1 MRRNRLI
8 EKWLLGF
15 WGALFMMACG
25 DDLPG
30 DEQQRMEIQ
39 VRLGSPG
46 ATTRSIG
53 DPGTDHGE
61 WTAEVDSIALF
72 LVYEDKSV
80 IIKKFLASNLT
91 ETDGV
96 YKIPLYVKSGRV
108 NAYAV
113 AYRSPQG
120 FDETHFNNEKNIQN
134 MKSLDLDDDAELF
147 GKELTDG
154 SGKKTATA
162 QEYMRNLF
170 SGSKQNIPL
179 SESVT
184 IQLDRQIA
192 KVDVQWDVQDAYDAS
207 SGAYTEVGMSDITFY
222 GMTYCY
228 LFPDKKNNDENKKNN
243 DETPAPSLVTTGA
256 YTCSSAISQR
266 NGRAY
271 FYTFPESEA
280 ETVNFVFTLTYKTG
294 ESTSQKNVYTAK
306 FNNKTMLEADVWY
319 KVNINVK
326 GMETAGTGLI
336 IGSN

>member
-1 MRRNRLI
+1 MMDCRSI
-8 EKWLLGF
+8 GKWLFCF

-39 VRLGSPG
+39 VRLGSSG

-80 IIKKFLASNLT
+80 VIKKFLASSLT

-96 YKIPLYVKSGRV
+96 YTIPLYVKSGTV
-108 NAYAV
+108 DAYAV
-113 AYRSPQG
+113 AYRLPQG
-120 FDETHFNNEKNIQN
+120 FDETHFNNATNILN
-134 MKSLDLDDDAELF
+134 MKSLDLEEDAGLF
-147 GKELTDG
+147 GQELTDG

-170 SGSKQNIPL
+170 SGSKQGITIPL

-192 KVDVQWDVQDAYDAS
+192 KVDVQWDVQDAYDAA
-207 SGAYTEVGMSDITFY
+207 SGKYTEVGMSDITFY

-228 LFPDKKNNDENKKNN
+228 LFPDKKTMT
-243 DETPAPSLVTTGA
+243 ETPGLVTTGA

-271 FYTFPESEA
+271 FYTFPESA
-280 ETVNFVFTLTYKTG
+280 AGTVNFVFTLTYKTG
-294 ESTSQKNVYTAK
+294 ESTSQENVYTAK
-306 FNNKTMLEADVWY
+306 FNTMLEADVWY

-326 GMETAGTGLI
+326 GMSTSGTNLI
-336 IGSN
+336 IGNAGTP

>member
-8 EKWLLGF
+8 EKWLLGL

-25 DDLPG
+25 DDLPAG

-39 VRLGSPG
+39 VRLGTAG

-72 LVYEDKSV
+72 LVYEENDV
-80 IIKKFLASNLT
+80 VVKKFLASDLT
-91 ETDGV
+91 KTGGV
-96 YKIPLYVKSGRV
+96 YKIPLFVKSGKV
-108 NAYAV
+108 AAYAV

-120 FDETHFNNEKNIQN
+120 FDEKHFNNKTNILN
-134 MKSLDLDDDAELF
+134 MKSLDLDKDAELF

-154 SGKKTATA
+154 SGGRTATA

-170 SGSKQNIPL
+170 SGSEQNITIPL
-179 SESVT
+179 DKSVE

-192 KVDVQWDVQDAYDAS
+192 KVDVQWDVQDAYDAAS
-207 SGAYTEVGMSDITFY
+207 NEYTEVGMSEMTFY
-222 GMTYCY
+222 GKRSTY
-228 LFPDKKNNDENKKNN
+228 LFKTDDTGDGIVENGK
-243 DETPAPSLVTTGA
+243 
-256 YTCSSAISQR
+256 YTCNSAISQR

-271 FYTFPESEA
+271 FYTFPESTA
-280 ETVNFVFTLTYKTG
+280 GTVKFEFTLTYTG
-294 ESTSQKNVYTAK
+294 ASDPSKKYTAT
-306 FNNKTMLEADVWY
+306 FSDLLNADVWY

-326 GMETAGTGLI
+326 GMETDGTGLI
-336 IGSN
+336 IVR

>member
-1 MRRNRLI
+1 MMDSRSI
-8 EKWLLGF
+8 GKWLFCF

-30 DEQQRMEIQ
+30 EEQQRMEIQ

-72 LVYEDKSV
+72 LVYGENDV
-80 IIKKFLASNLT
+80 VVKKFLASNLT
-91 ETDGV
+91 ETNGI
-96 YKIPLYVKSGRV
+96 YTIPLMVKSGTV
-108 NAYAV
+108 DAYAV

-120 FDETHFNNEKNIQN
+120 FDETHFNNEKNILY
-134 MKSLDLDDDAELF
+134 MKSLDLVKDAGLF

-170 SGSKQNIPL
+170 SGSRQDITLKEP
-179 SESVT
+179 VT

-228 LFPDKKNNDENKKNN
+228 LFPDKKNN

-294 ESTSQKNVYTAK
+294 ESTSQVNVYTAK

-326 GMETAGTGLI
+326 GMSTRTNNEITL
-336 IGSN
+336 SNP

>member
-8 EKWLLGF
+8 EKWLLGL

-25 DDLPG
+25 DDLPAG

-39 VRLGSPG
+39 VRLGTAG

-72 LVYEDKSV
+72 LVYEENDV
-80 IIKKFLASNLT
+80 VVEKFLASKLT

-96 YKIPLYVKSGRV
+96 YKIPLFVKSGTV
-108 NAYAV
+108 DAYAV

-120 FDETHFNNEKNIQN
+120 FDKDHFNNKTNILN
-134 MKSLDLDDDAELF
+134 MKSLDLEKDAGLF

-170 SGSKQNIPL
+170 SGWKANIDIPL
-179 SESVT
+179 SESVE

-192 KVDVQWDVQDAYDAS
+192 KVDVQWDVQDAYDAAS
-207 SGAYTEVGMSDITFY
+207 DAYTEVGMSKMTFY
-222 GMTYCY
+222 GMTFCY
-228 LFPDKKNNDENKKNN
+228 LFPDEKTMTDRPE
-243 DETPAPSLVTTGA
+243 LVTTGF
-256 YTCSSAISQR
+256 YTCNSAISQR

-271 FYTFPESEA
+271 FYTFPESANSDKVKFE
-280 ETVNFVFTLTYKTG
+280 FTLTYTG
-294 ESTSQKNVYTAK
+294 ESTSQKNTYTAT
-306 FNNKTMLEADVWY
+306 FNQRLEADVWY

-326 GMETAGTGLI
+326 GMEKGGTGLI
-336 IGSN
+336 IGGN

>member
-1 MRRNRLI
+1 MMDSRSI
-8 EKWLLGF
+8 GKWLFCF

-72 LVYEDKSV
+72 LVYGENDV
-80 IIKKFLASNLT
+80 VVKKFLASNLT

-96 YKIPLYVKSGRV
+96 YKIPLYVKSGTV
-108 NAYAV
+108 DAYAV

-120 FDETHFNNEKNIQN
+120 FDETHFNNETNILN
-134 MKSLDLDDDAELF
+134 MKSLDLDEDAGLF

-154 SGKKTATA
+154 SEKKTATA

-170 SGSKQNIPL
+170 SGSKQKITIPL

-192 KVDVQWDVQDAYDAS
+192 KVDVQWDVQDAYDAA

-222 GMTYCY
+222 GMTFCY
-228 LFPDKKNNDENKKNN
+228 LFPDKKTMT
-243 DETPAPSLVTTGA
+243 ETPSLVTTGA

-271 FYTFPESEA
+271 FYTFPEGA
-280 ETVNFVFTLTYKTG
+280 AGTVNFVFTLTYTG
-294 ESTSQKNVYTAK
+294 ASDPSKKYTATFSDLLK
-306 FNNKTMLEADVWY
+306 ADVWY

-326 GMETAGTGLI
+326 GMSTSTNINNEITL
-336 IGSN
+336 SNP

>member
-1 MRRNRLI
+1 MMDSRSI
-8 EKWLLGF
+8 GKWLFCF

-39 VRLGSPG
+39 VRLGSSG

-72 LVYEDKSV
+72 LVYQDQSV
-80 IIKKFLASNLT
+80 VIKKFLASNLT

-96 YKIPLYVKSGRV
+96 YKIPLYVKSGTV
-108 NAYAV
+108 DAYAV

-120 FDETHFNNEKNIQN
+120 FDETHFKSVENILN
-134 MKSLDLDDDAELF
+134 MKSLDLYEDAGLF

-154 SGKKTATA
+154 SEKKIATA

-170 SGSKQNIPL
+170 SGSQLGITIPL
-179 SESVT
+179 KEPVT

-192 KVDVQWDVQDAYDAS
+192 KVDVQWDVQDAYDAA
-207 SGAYTEVGMSDITFY
+207 SGKYTEVGMSDITFY

-228 LFPDKKNNDENKKNN
+228 LFPDKKDN
-243 DETPAPSLVTTGA
+243 DETPVLVTTTGA

-271 FYTFPESEA
+271 FYTFPESANSKDKVKFE
-280 ETVNFVFTLTYKTG
+280 FTLNYTG
-294 ESTSQKNVYTAK
+294 ESTPQANEYTAT
-306 FNNKTMLEADVWY
+306 FNQRLEADVWY

-326 GMETAGTGLI
+326 GMSTSTNNEITL
-336 IGSN
+336 SNP

>member
-1 MRRNRLI
+1 MMDSRSI
-8 EKWLLGF
+8 GKWLFCF

-108 NAYAV
+108 DAYAV

-120 FDETHFNNEKNIQN
+120 FDETHFNNKTNILD
-134 MKSLDLDDDAELF
+134 MKSLDLEKDAELF
-147 GKELTDG
+147 GKKLTDG
-154 SGKKTATA
+154 SGKTTATA

-170 SGSKQNIPL
+170 SGSKLGITIPL
-179 SESVT
+179 NKSVT

-207 SGAYTEVGMSDITFY
+207 SGAYTEVGMSEITFY
-222 GMTYCY
+222 GKRSTY
-228 LFPDKKNNDENKKNN
+228 LFKAKD
-243 DETPAPSLVTTGA
+243 TGDGIVGNGK
-256 YTCSSAISQR
+256 YVCNSAISQR

-271 FYTFPESEA
+271 FYTFPES
-280 ETVNFVFTLTYKTG
+280 VNTTEKVKFEFTLNYTTG
-294 ESTSQKNVYTAK
+294 ESATQAYTYTAK
-306 FNNKTMLEADVWY
+306 FNQRLEADVWY

-326 GMETAGTGLI
+326 GMSTSTNDKITLSI
-336 IGSN
+336 P

>member
-8 EKWLLGF
+8 GKWLLGL
-15 WGALFMMACG
+15 WSALLLMACG

-30 DEQQRMEIQ
+30 DERQRMEIR
-39 VRLGSPG
+39 VRLGTAD

-72 LVYEDKSV
+72 LVYGENDV
-80 IIKKFLASNLT
+80 VVKKYLAANLT

-96 YKIPLYVKSGRV
+96 YKIPLYVKSGTV
-108 NAYAV
+108 DAYAV

-120 FDETHFNNEKNIQN
+120 FDETHFNNETNIWN
-134 MKSLDLDDDAELF
+134 MKSLNLYEDAGLF

-170 SGSKQNIPL
+170 SGSQLGITLN
-179 SESVT
+179 ESVT

-192 KVDVQWDVQDAYDAS
+192 KVDVQWDVQDAYDAAS
-207 SGAYTEVGMSDITFY
+207 DAYTEVGMSKMTFY
-222 GMTYCY
+222 GMTFCY
-228 LFPDKKNNDENKKNN
+228 LFPVKADET
-243 DETPAPSLVTTGA
+243 ETPALVTTGF
-256 YTCSSAISQR
+256 YTCNSAISQR

-271 FYTFPESEA
+271 FYTFPES
-280 ETVNFVFTLTYKTG
+280 VNTTEKVKFEFTLSYKTG
-294 ESTSQKNVYTAK
+294 ESTSQKNEYTAK
-306 FNNKTMLEADVWY
+306 FNTMLEADVWY

-326 GMETAGTGLI
+326 GMSTDTGGDITEITL
-336 IGSN
+336 GKNE

>member
-1 MRRNRLI
+1 
-8 EKWLLGF
+8 
-15 WGALFMMACG
+15 MMACG

-72 LVYEDKSV
+72 LVYEDQSV
-80 IIKKFLASNLT
+80 VIKKFLASNLT

-96 YKIPLYVKSGRV
+96 YKIPLYVKSGTV
-108 NAYAV
+108 VAYAV

-120 FDETHFNNEKNIQN
+120 FDETHFKSVENILN
-134 MKSLDLDDDAELF
+134 MKSLDLYEDAELF

-154 SGKKTATA
+154 SEKKTATA

-170 SGSKQNIPL
+170 SGWRANIDIPL
-179 SESVT
+179 SKSVE

-192 KVDVQWDVQDAYDAS
+192 KVDVQWDVQDAYDAAS
-207 SGAYTEVGMSDITFY
+207 NEYTEVGMSEMTFY
-222 GMTYCY
+222 GKRSTY
-228 LFPDKKNNDENKKNN
+228 LFKTDDTGDGIVENGK
-243 DETPAPSLVTTGA
+243 
-256 YTCSSAISQR
+256 YTCNSAISQR

-271 FYTFPESEA
+271 FYTFPESTA
-280 ETVNFVFTLTYKTG
+280 GTVKFEFKLNYTTG
-294 ESTSQKNVYTAK
+294 ESTSQENEYTAT
-306 FNNKTMLEADVWY
+306 FNQRLEADVWY

-326 GMETAGTGLI
+326 GMEKGGTGLI
-336 IGSN
+336 IGGN

>member
-1 MRRNRLI
+1 MMDSRSI
-8 EKWLLGF
+8 GKWLFCF

-72 LVYEDKSV
+72 LVYEDQSV
-80 IIKKFLASNLT
+80 VIKKFLASNLT

-96 YKIPLYVKSGRV
+96 YKIPLYVKSGTV
-108 NAYAV
+108 GAYAV

-120 FDETHFNNEKNIQN
+120 FDETHFNNKTNILN
-134 MKSLDLDDDAELF
+134 MKSLDLEKDAGLF

-154 SGKKTATA
+154 SGKTTATA

-170 SGSKQNIPL
+170 SGSKSGITIPL

-192 KVDVQWDVQDAYDAS
+192 KVDVQWDVQDAYDAA

-222 GMTYCY
+222 GMTFCY
-228 LFPDKKNNDENKKNN
+228 LFPDKKDN
-243 DETPAPSLVTTGA
+243 DETPVLVTTTGA

-280 ETVNFVFTLTYKTG
+280 GTVNFVFTLTYKE
-294 ESTSQKNVYTAK
+294 ESTFQEKKYTAK
-306 FNNKTMLEADVWY
+306 FNTMLEADVWY

-326 GMETAGTGLI
+326 GMSTSGTNLV
-336 IGSN
+336 IGNVGAP

>member
-1 MRRNRLI
+1 MMDSRSI
-8 EKWLLGF
+8 GKWLFCF

-96 YKIPLYVKSGRV
+96 YKIPLYVKSGTAA
-108 NAYAV
+108 AYAV

-120 FDETHFNNEKNIQN
+120 FDETHFNNETNIQN
-134 MKSLDLDDDAELF
+134 MKSLYLDKDFDLCGQD
-147 GKELTDG
+147 LTDG
-154 SGKKTATA
+154 SGGRTATA

-170 SGSKQNIPL
+170 SGSRQDISIPL
-179 SESVT
+179 KKPVT

-192 KVDVQWDVQDAYDAS
+192 KVDVQWDVQDAYDAA
-207 SGAYTEVGMSDITFY
+207 SGKYTEVGMSKMTFY
-222 GMTYCY
+222 GMTFCY
-228 LFPDKKNNDENKKNN
+228 LFPDEKTTTT
-243 DETPAPSLVTTGA
+243 ETPGLVTTGA

-271 FYTFPESEA
+271 FYTFPGSG
-280 ETVNFVFTLTYKTG
+280 VNFTFTLTYTG
-294 ESTSQKNVYTAK
+294 ASNPSKKYTATFSDLLK
-306 FNNKTMLEADVWY
+306 ADVWY

-326 GMETAGTGLI
+326 GMSTSTNDKITLSI
-336 IGSN
+336 P

>member
-1 MRRNRLI
+1 MMDSRSI
-8 EKWLLGF
+8 GKWLFCF

-30 DEQQRMEIQ
+30 EEQQRMEIR
-39 VRLGSPG
+39 VRLGTAD

-72 LVYEDKSV
+72 LVYGENDV
-80 IIKKFLASNLT
+80 VVKKFLASNLT

-96 YKIPLYVKSGRV
+96 YKIPLYVKSGTAA
-108 NAYAV
+108 AYAV

-120 FDETHFNNEKNIQN
+120 FDETHFSIEENIQN
-134 MKSLDLDDDAELF
+134 MKSLDLKNDAELF

-154 SGKKTATA
+154 SEKKTATA

-170 SGSKQNIPL
+170 SGSRQDIRIPL
-179 SESVT
+179 KVPVT

-192 KVDVQWDVQDAYDAS
+192 KVDVQWDVQDAYDAAS
-207 SGAYTEVGMSDITFY
+207 DEYTEVGMSEMTFY
-222 GMTYCY
+222 GMTFCY
-228 LFPDKKNNDENKKNN
+228 LFPVKADET
-243 DETPAPSLVTTGA
+243 ETPALVTTGF
-256 YTCSSAISQR
+256 YTCNSAISQR

-271 FYTFPESEA
+271 FYTFPGSANSTNKVKFE
-280 ETVNFVFTLTYKTG
+280 FTLTYKTG
-294 ESTSQKNVYTAK
+294 ESTSQKNEYTAT
-306 FNNKTMLEADVWY
+306 FSDLLEADVWY

-326 GMETAGTGLI
+326 GMNTSTNTNNEITL
-336 IGSN
+336 SNP

>member
-1 MRRNRLI
+1 MMDSRSI
-8 EKWLLGF
+8 GKWLFCF

-39 VRLGSPG
+39 VRLGSSG

-72 LVYEDKSV
+72 LVYEENDV
-80 IIKKFLASNLT
+80 VVKKFLASDLT
-91 ETDGV
+91 KTGGV
-96 YKIPLYVKSGRV
+96 YKIPLFVKSGTV
-108 NAYAV
+108 DAYAV

-120 FDETHFNNEKNIQN
+120 FDKDHFNNKTNILN
-134 MKSLDLDDDAELF
+134 MKSLDLEKDAGLF

-170 SGSKQNIPL
+170 SGWKANIDIPL
-179 SESVT
+179 SESVE

-222 GMTYCY
+222 GKRSTY
-228 LFPDKKNNDENKKNN
+228 LFNAAD
-243 DETPAPSLVTTGA
+243 TGDGIVVNGK
-256 YTCSSAISQR
+256 YDCNSAISQR

-271 FYTFPESEA
+271 FYTFPESA
-280 ETVNFVFTLTYKTG
+280 AGTVKFEFTLTYTG
-294 ESTSQKNVYTAK
+294 ASDPSKKYTAK
-306 FNNKTMLEADVWY
+306 FNTMLEADVWY

-326 GMETAGTGLI
+326 GMSTDTGGDITEITL
-336 IGSN
+336 GKNE

>member
-1 MRRNRLI
+1 MMDSRSI
-8 EKWLLGF
+8 GKWLFCF

-72 LVYEDKSV
+72 LVYGENDV
-80 IIKKFLASNLT
+80 VVKKFLASNLT

-96 YKIPLYVKSGRV
+96 YKIPLYVKSGTAA
-108 NAYAV
+108 AYAV

-120 FDETHFNNEKNIQN
+120 FDETHFNNEKNILN
-134 MKSLDLDDDAELF
+134 MKSLDLEKDAELF
-147 GKELTDG
+147 GKKLTDG
-154 SGKKTATA
+154 SGKTTATA

-170 SGSKQNIPL
+170 SGSRQDISIPL
-179 SESVT
+179 KKPVT

-192 KVDVQWDVQDAYDAS
+192 KVDVQWDVQDAYDAAS
-207 SGAYTEVGMSDITFY
+207 DEYTEVGMSEMTFY
-222 GMTYCY
+222 GMTFCY
-228 LFPDKKNNDENKKNN
+228 LFPDDEKTTTT
-243 DETPAPSLVTTGA
+243 ETPGLFTTGA

-271 FYTFPESEA
+271 FYTFPESA
-280 ETVNFVFTLTYKTG
+280 AGTVKFEFTLTYKTG
-294 ESTSQKNVYTAK
+294 ESTSQENVYTAK
-306 FNNKTMLEADVWY
+306 FKTMLEADVWY

-326 GMETAGTGLI
+326 GMSTRTNNEITL
-336 IGSN
+336 SNP

>member
-1 MRRNRLI
+1 MG
-8 EKWLLGF
+8 KWLFCF

-72 LVYEDKSV
+72 LVYGENDV
-80 IIKKFLASNLT
+80 VVKKFLASNLT

-96 YKIPLYVKSGRV
+96 YKIPLYVKSGTV
-108 NAYAV
+108 DAYAV

-120 FDETHFNNEKNIQN
+120 FDETHFKSVENILN
-134 MKSLDLDDDAELF
+134 MKSLDLDEDAGLF

-154 SGKKTATA
+154 SEKKTATA

-170 SGSKQNIPL
+170 SGSQLGITIPL
-179 SESVT
+179 NESVT

-192 KVDVQWDVQDAYDAS
+192 KVDVQWDVQDAYDAA
-207 SGAYTEVGMSDITFY
+207 SGAYTEVGMSNITFY
-222 GMTYCY
+222 GMTFCY
-228 LFPDKKNNDENKKNN
+228 LFPDEKTTTT
-243 DETPAPSLVTTGA
+243 ETPGLVTTGA

-271 FYTFPESEA
+271 FYTFPEGA
-280 ETVNFVFTLTYKTG
+280 AGTVNFVFTLTYKTG
-294 ESTSQKNVYTAK
+294 ESTSQKNEYTAK
-306 FNNKTMLEADVWY
+306 FNTINTMLEADVWY

-326 GMETAGTGLI
+326 GMSTSTNNEITL
-336 IGSN
+336 SNP

>member
-1 MRRNRLI
+1 MMDSRLI
-8 EKWLLGF
+8 GKWLFCF

-96 YKIPLYVKSGRV
+96 YKIPLYVKSGTV
-108 NAYAV
+108 GAYAV

-120 FDETHFNNEKNIQN
+120 FDETHFNNKTNIQN
-134 MKSLDLDDDAELF
+134 MKSLDLEKDAGLF
-147 GKELTDG
+147 GKKLTDG
-154 SGKKTATA
+154 SGKTTATA

-170 SGSKQNIPL
+170 SGSRQDISIPL
-179 SESVT
+179 KEPVT

-192 KVDVQWDVQDAYDAS
+192 KVDVQWDVQDAYDAA
-207 SGAYTEVGMSDITFY
+207 SGKYTEVGMSNITFY
-222 GMTYCY
+222 GMTFCY
-228 LFPDKKNNDENKKNN
+228 LFPDDEKTTTT
-243 DETPAPSLVTTGA
+243 ETPGLVTTGA

-271 FYTFPESEA
+271 FYTFPESA
-280 ETVNFVFTLTYKTG
+280 AGTVKFEFTLTYTG
-294 ESTSQKNVYTAK
+294 ASDPSKKYTAT
-306 FNNKTMLEADVWY
+306 FSDLLNADVWY

-326 GMETAGTGLI
+326 GMSTGTNKEITL
-336 IGSN
+336 SNP

>member
-1 MRRNRLI
+1 MDSRSI
-8 EKWLLGF
+8 GKWLFCF

-72 LVYEDKSV
+72 LVYEDQSV
-80 IIKKFLASNLT
+80 VIKKFLASNLT

-96 YKIPLYVKSGRV
+96 YKIPLYVKSGTV
-108 NAYAV
+108 GAYAV

-120 FDETHFNNEKNIQN
+120 FDETHFNNKTNILN
-134 MKSLDLDDDAELF
+134 MKSLDLEKDAGLF

-154 SGKKTATA
+154 SGKTTATA

-170 SGSKQNIPL
+170 SGSKSGITIPL

-192 KVDVQWDVQDAYDAS
+192 KVDVQWDVQDAYDAA

-222 GMTYCY
+222 GMTFCY
-228 LFPDKKNNDENKKNN
+228 LFPDKKDN
-243 DETPAPSLVTTGA
+243 DETPVLVTTTGA

-280 ETVNFVFTLTYKTG
+280 GTVNFVFTLTYKE
-294 ESTSQKNVYTAK
+294 ESTFQEKKYTAK
-306 FNNKTMLEADVWY
+306 FNTMLEADVWY

-326 GMETAGTGLI
+326 GMSTSGTNLV
-336 IGSN
+336 IGNVGAP

>member
-1 MRRNRLI
+1 MMDSRSI
-8 EKWLLGF
+8 GKWLFCF

-39 VRLGSPG
+39 VRLGSSG

-72 LVYEDKSV
+72 LVYEDQSV
-80 IIKKFLASNLT
+80 VIKKFLASNLT

-96 YKIPLYVKSGRV
+96 YKIPLYVKSGTV
-108 NAYAV
+108 DAYAV

-120 FDETHFNNEKNIQN
+120 FDETHFNNKTNILY
-134 MKSLDLDDDAELF
+134 MKSLDLDEDAELF

-154 SGKKTATA
+154 SEKKTATA

-170 SGSKQNIPL
+170 SGSKSGITIPL

-192 KVDVQWDVQDAYDAS
+192 KVDVQWDVQDAYDAA
-207 SGAYTEVGMSDITFY
+207 SGTYTEVGMSDITFY
-222 GMTYCY
+222 GMTFCY
-228 LFPDKKNNDENKKNN
+228 LFPDDEKTTTT
-243 DETPAPSLVTTGA
+243 ETPGLVTTGA

-271 FYTFPESEA
+271 FYTFPGSKVYFE
-280 ETVNFVFTLTYKTG
+280 FTLTYKTG
-294 ESTSQKNVYTAK
+294 ESTSQKNEYTAK
-306 FNNKTMLEADVWY
+306 FNTINTMLEADVWY

-326 GMETAGTGLI
+326 GMSTSTNNEITL
-336 IGSN
+336 SNP

>member
-1 MRRNRLI
+1 MMDSRSI
-8 EKWLLGF
+8 GKWLFCF

-30 DEQQRMEIQ
+30 EEQQRMEIQ

-72 LVYEDKSV
+72 LVYEDESV

-96 YKIPLYVKSGRV
+96 YKIPLYVKSGTV
-108 NAYAV
+108 DAYAV

-120 FDETHFNNEKNIQN
+120 FDETHFSEVENILN
-134 MKSLDLDDDAELF
+134 MKSLDLDEDAGLF

-154 SGKKTATA
+154 SGKTTATA

-170 SGSKQNIPL
+170 SGSKSDITIPL
-179 SESVT
+179 SESVE

-192 KVDVQWDVQDAYDAS
+192 KVDVQWDVQDAYDAA
-207 SGAYTEVGMSDITFY
+207 SGAYTEVWMSEMTFY
-222 GMTYCY
+222 GMTFCY
-228 LFPDKKNNDENKKNN
+228 LFPDKKTMTDRPE
-243 DETPAPSLVTTGA
+243 LVTTGF
-256 YTCSSAISQR
+256 YTCNSAISQR

-271 FYTFPESEA
+271 FYTFPESTA
-280 ETVNFVFTLTYKTG
+280 GTVKFEFTLNYTTG
-294 ESTSQKNVYTAK
+294 ESTSQENTYTATFK
-306 FNNKTMLEADVWY
+306 QQLEADVWY

-326 GMETAGTGLI
+326 GMSTDTNNDITL
-336 IGSN
+336 SNP

>member
-1 MRRNRLI
+1 MMDSRSI
-8 EKWLLGF
+8 GKWLFCF

-39 VRLGSPG
+39 VRLGSSG

-72 LVYEDKSV
+72 LVYEDQSV
-80 IIKKFLASNLT
+80 VIKKFLASNLT

-96 YKIPLYVKSGRV
+96 YKIPLYVKSGTV
-108 NAYAV
+108 DAYAV

-120 FDETHFNNEKNIQN
+120 FDETHFNNKTNILN
-134 MKSLDLDDDAELF
+134 MKSLDLEKDAGLF
-147 GKELTDG
+147 GITDG
-154 SGKKTATA
+154 IGGKTATA

-170 SGSKQNIPL
+170 SGWRANIDIPL
-179 SESVT
+179 SESVE

-192 KVDVQWDVQDAYDAS
+192 KVDVQWDVQGAYDAAS
-207 SGAYTEVGMSDITFY
+207 NEYTEVGMSKITFS
-222 GMTYCY
+222 GMTFCY
-228 LFPDKKNNDENKKNN
+228 LFPDDEKTTTT
-243 DETPAPSLVTTGA
+243 ETPGLVKTGA

-271 FYTFPESEA
+271 FYTFPESA
-280 ETVNFVFTLTYKTG
+280 AGTVKFEFTLTYTG
-294 ESTSQKNVYTAK
+294 ASDPSKKYTATFSDLLK
-306 FNNKTMLEADVWY
+306 ADVWY

-326 GMETAGTGLI
+326 GMSTDTSGDITEITLGK
-336 IGSN
+336 NE

>member
-1 MRRNRLI
+1 MI
-8 EKWLLGF
+8 EKWLLGL

-25 DDLPG
+25 DDLPAG

-39 VRLGSPG
+39 VRLGTAG

-72 LVYEDKSV
+72 LVYEENDV
-80 IIKKFLASNLT
+80 VVKKFLASDLT
-91 ETDGV
+91 KTGGV
-96 YKIPLYVKSGRV
+96 YKIPLFVKSGTV
-108 NAYAV
+108 DAYAV

-120 FDETHFNNEKNIQN
+120 FDKDHFNNKTNILN
-134 MKSLDLDDDAELF
+134 MKSLDLEKDAGLF

-170 SGSKQNIPL
+170 SGWKANIDIPL
-179 SESVT
+179 SESVE

-192 KVDVQWDVQDAYDAS
+192 KVDVQWDVQDAYDAAS
-207 SGAYTEVGMSDITFY
+207 SAYTEVGMSKITFS
-222 GMTYCY
+222 GMTFCY
-228 LFPDKKNNDENKKNN
+228 LFPDEKTMTDRPE
-243 DETPAPSLVTTGA
+243 LVTTGF
-256 YTCSSAISQR
+256 YTCNSAISQR

-271 FYTFPESEA
+271 FYTFPESTA
-280 ETVNFVFTLTYKTG
+280 GTVKFKFTLNYTG
-294 ESTSQKNVYTAK
+294 ESTSQKNTYTAT
-306 FNNKTMLEADVWY
+306 FNQQLEADVWY

-326 GMETAGTGLI
+326 GMEKGGTGLI
-336 IGSN
+336 IGGN

>member
-1 MRRNRLI
+1 
-8 EKWLLGF
+8 
-15 WGALFMMACG
+15 MMACG

-72 LVYEDKSV
+72 LVYGENDV
-80 IIKKFLASNLT
+80 VVKKFLASNLT
-91 ETDGV
+91 ETNGI
-96 YKIPLYVKSGRV
+96 YTIPLMVKSGTV
-108 NAYAV
+108 DAYAV

-120 FDETHFNNEKNIQN
+120 FDETHFNNEKNILD
-134 MKSLDLDDDAELF
+134 MKSLNLEKDAKLF
-147 GKELTDG
+147 GQDLSDG

-170 SGSKQNIPL
+170 SGSKSGIPL

-192 KVDVQWDVQDAYDAS
+192 KVDVQWDVQDAYDAA
-207 SGAYTEVGMSDITFY
+207 SGAYTEVGMSKITFY
-222 GMTYCY
+222 GKRSTY
-228 LFPDKKNNDENKKNN
+228 LFKAKDTGDGIVENGKYVCN
-243 DETPAPSLVTTGA
+243 
-256 YTCSSAISQR
+256 SAISQR

-271 FYTFPESEA
+271 FYTFPESA
-280 ETVNFVFTLTYKTG
+280 AGTVKFEFTLTYTG
-294 ESTSQKNVYTAK
+294 ASDPSKKYTATFSDLLK
-306 FNNKTMLEADVWY
+306 ADVWY

-326 GMETAGTGLI
+326 GMSTSTNDEITLSI
-336 IGSN
+336 P

>member
-8 EKWLLGF
+8 GKWLLGL
-15 WGALFMMACG
+15 WSALLLMACG

-30 DEQQRMEIQ
+30 DERQRMEIR
-39 VRLGSPG
+39 VRLGTAD

-96 YKIPLYVKSGRV
+96 YTIPLMVKSGTV
-108 NAYAV
+108 DAYAV

-120 FDETHFNNEKNIQN
+120 FDETHFSEVENIRN
-134 MKSLDLDDDAELF
+134 MKSLDLDNFDLF
-147 GKELTDG
+147 GQDLTDG
-154 SGKKTATA
+154 SGGKTATA

-170 SGSKQNIPL
+170 SGSRSGIAIPL
-179 SESVT
+179 DKSVT

-192 KVDVQWDVQDAYDAS
+192 KVDVQWDVQDAYDTAS
-207 SGAYTEVGMSDITFY
+207 GKYTEVGMSEITFY

-228 LFPDKKNNDENKKNN
+228 LFPDKKIN

-271 FYTFPESEA
+271 FYTFPEEESTATTTEKVKF
-280 ETVNFVFTLTYKTG
+280 EFTLTYKTG
-294 ESTSQKNVYTAK
+294 ESTSQKKEYTAT
-306 FNNKTMLEADVWY
+306 FSDLLEADVWY

-326 GMETAGTGLI
+326 GMSTSTNDEITLSI
-336 IGSN
+336 P

>member
-1 MRRNRLI
+1 MMDSRSI
-8 EKWLLGF
+8 GKWLFCF

-39 VRLGSPG
+39 VRLGSSG

-72 LVYEDKSV
+72 LVYQDDQSV
-80 IIKKFLASNLT
+80 VLKKYLAASLT

-96 YKIPLYVKSGRV
+96 YTIPLMVKSGKV
-108 NAYAV
+108 AAYAV

-120 FDETHFNNEKNIQN
+120 FDETHFKSVENILN
-134 MKSLDLDDDAELF
+134 MKSLDLYEDAGLF

-154 SGKKTATA
+154 SEKKTATA

-170 SGSKQNIPL
+170 SGWRANIDIPL
-179 SESVT
+179 SKSVE

-192 KVDVQWDVQDAYDAS
+192 KVDVQWDVQDAYDAA

-222 GMTYCY
+222 GMTFCY
-228 LFPDKKNNDENKKNN
+228 LFPDKKDN
-243 DETPAPSLVTTGA
+243 DETPVLVTTTGA

-280 ETVNFVFTLTYKTG
+280 GTVNFVFTLTYKE
-294 ESTSQKNVYTAK
+294 ESTFQEKKYTATFSDLLK
-306 FNNKTMLEADVWY
+306 ADVWY

-326 GMETAGTGLI
+326 GMSTSGTNLV
-336 IGSN
+336 IGNVGAP

>member
-1 MRRNRLI
+1 
-8 EKWLLGF
+8 
-15 WGALFMMACG
+15 MMACG
-25 DDLPG
+25 DDLPAG

-39 VRLGSPG
+39 VRLGTAG

-72 LVYEDKSV
+72 LVYGENDV
-80 IIKKFLASNLT
+80 VVKKFLASNLT
-91 ETDGV
+91 ETNGI
-96 YKIPLYVKSGRV
+96 YTIPLMVKSGTV
-108 NAYAV
+108 DAYAV

-120 FDETHFNNEKNIQN
+120 FDETHFSIEKNIQN
-134 MKSLDLDDDAELF
+134 MKSLDLDKDAKLF

-170 SGSKQNIPL
+170 SGSRSGIDIPPL
-179 SESVT
+179 DESVT

-192 KVDVQWDVQDAYDAS
+192 KVDVQWDVQDAYDTA
-207 SGAYTEVGMSDITFY
+207 SGAYTEVGMSKITFY
-222 GMTYCY
+222 GMTFCY
-228 LFPDKKNNDENKKNN
+228 LFPDKKINDK
-243 DETPAPSLVTTGA
+243 TPAPSLVTTTGA

-271 FYTFPESEA
+271 FYTFPESA
-280 ETVNFVFTLTYKTG
+280 AGTVKFEFTLTYTG
-294 ESTSQKNVYTAK
+294 ASDPSKKYTAT
-306 FNNKTMLEADVWY
+306 FSDLLEADVWY

-326 GMETAGTGLI
+326 GMSTSTNDKITLSI
-336 IGSN
+336 P

>member
-8 EKWLLGF
+8 EKWLLGL

-30 DEQQRMEIQ
+30 DERQRMEIQ
-39 VRLGSPG
+39 VRLGTAG

-72 LVYEDKSV
+72 LVYEDQSV
-80 IIKKFLASNLT
+80 VLKKYLAVDLT
-91 ETDGV
+91 ETNGI
-96 YKIPLYVKSGRV
+96 YTIPLMVKSGTV
-108 NAYAV
+108 DAYAV

-120 FDETHFNNEKNIQN
+120 FDEKHFNNKTNILN
-134 MKSLDLDDDAELF
+134 MKSLDLEKDAGLF

-154 SGKKTATA
+154 SGGKTATA

-170 SGSKQNIPL
+170 SGWKANIDIPL
-179 SESVT
+179 SESVE

-192 KVDVQWDVQDAYDAS
+192 KVDVQWDVQDAYDAAS
-207 SGAYTEVGMSDITFY
+207 DAYTEVGMSKMTFY
-222 GMTYCY
+222 GMTFCY
-228 LFPDKKNNDENKKNN
+228 LFPDEKTMTDRPE
-243 DETPAPSLVTTGA
+243 LVTTGF
-256 YTCSSAISQR
+256 YTCNSAISQR

-271 FYTFPESEA
+271 FYTFPESANSDKVKFE
-280 ETVNFVFTLTYKTG
+280 FTLTYTG
-294 ESTSQKNVYTAK
+294 ESTSQKNTYTATFK
-306 FNNKTMLEADVWY
+306 QQLEADVWY

-326 GMETAGTGLI
+326 GMSTSTNTEITL
-336 IGSN
+336 SNP

>member
-1 MRRNRLI
+1 
-8 EKWLLGF
+8 
-15 WGALFMMACG
+15 MMACG

-96 YKIPLYVKSGRV
+96 YKIPLYVKSGTV
-108 NAYAV
+108 DAYAV

-120 FDETHFNNEKNIQN
+120 FDETHFNNEMNILN
-134 MKSLDLDDDAELF
+134 MKSLDLVKDAGLF
-147 GKELTDG
+147 GEKLTDG
-154 SGKKTATA
+154 SGKTTATA

-170 SGSKQNIPL
+170 SGSKSGIPL

-228 LFPDKKNNDENKKNN
+228 LFPDKKNNDE
-243 DETPAPSLVTTGA
+243 TPAPSLVTTGA

-271 FYTFPESEA
+271 FYTFTESEA

-294 ESTSQKNVYTAK
+294 ESTSQVNVYTAK

-326 GMETAGTGLI
+326 GMSTRTNNEITL
-336 IGSN
+336 SNP

>member
-1 MRRNRLI
+1 MDSRSI
-8 EKWLLGF
+8 GKWLFCF

-39 VRLGSPG
+39 VRLGSSG

-96 YKIPLYVKSGRV
+96 YKIPLYVKSGKV
-108 NAYAV
+108 AAYAV

-120 FDETHFNNEKNIQN
+120 FDETHFNNKTNILN
-134 MKSLDLDDDAELF
+134 MKSLDLYEDAELF

-170 SGSKQNIPL
+170 SGWRANIDIPL
-179 SESVT
+179 SESVE

-192 KVDVQWDVQDAYDAS
+192 KVDVQWDVQDAYDAA
-207 SGAYTEVGMSDITFY
+207 SGKYTEVGMSNITFY
-222 GMTYCY
+222 GKRSTY
-228 LFPDKKNNDENKKNN
+228 LFKAEDTGTGLVENDKYVCN
-243 DETPAPSLVTTGA
+243 
-256 YTCSSAISQR
+256 SAISQR

-271 FYTFPESEA
+271 FYTFPEEESTATTTEKVKF
-280 ETVNFVFTLTYKTG
+280 EFTLTYTG
-294 ESTSQKNVYTAK
+294 ASDPSKKYTATFSDLLK
-306 FNNKTMLEADVWY
+306 ADVWY

-326 GMETAGTGLI
+326 GMSTSGTNLV
-336 IGSN
+336 IGNVGAP

>member
-1 MRRNRLI
+1 MMDSRSI
-8 EKWLLGF
+8 GKWLFCF

-30 DEQQRMEIQ
+30 EEQQRMEIQ

-72 LVYEDKSV
+72 LVYGENV
-80 IIKKFLASNLT
+80 VVVKKFLASNLT

-96 YKIPLYVKSGRV
+96 YKIPLYVKSGTV
-108 NAYAV
+108 GAYAV

-120 FDETHFNNEKNIQN
+120 FDEDHFSIEENILN
-134 MKSLDLDDDAELF
+134 MKSLDLYKDANLF
-147 GKELTDG
+147 GQDLTDG
-154 SGKKTATA
+154 SGKTATA

-170 SGSKQNIPL
+170 SGSKQNIIIPL
-179 SESVT
+179 DKSVV

-192 KVDVQWDVQDAYDAS
+192 KVDVQWDVQDAYDAAS
-207 SGAYTEVGMSDITFY
+207 NEYTEVGMSDITFY
-222 GMTYCY
+222 GKRSTY
-228 LFPDKKNNDENKKNN
+228 LFKAEDTRDGIVENGKYVCN
-243 DETPAPSLVTTGA
+243 
-256 YTCSSAISQR
+256 SAISQR

-271 FYTFPESEA
+271 FYTFPESANSTDKVKFE
-280 ETVNFVFTLTYKTG
+280 FTLTYKTG
-294 ESTSQKNVYTAK
+294 ESTSQENTYTAK
-306 FNNKTMLEADVWY
+306 FNQRLEADVWY

-326 GMETAGTGLI
+326 GMSTNTNTDITL
-336 IGSN
+336 SNP

>member
-1 MRRNRLI
+1 MMDSRSI
-8 EKWLLGF
+8 GKWLFCF

-72 LVYEDKSV
+72 LVYGENDV
-80 IIKKFLASNLT
+80 VVKKFLASNLT

-96 YKIPLYVKSGRV
+96 YKIPLYVKSGTV
-108 NAYAV
+108 DAYAV

-120 FDETHFNNEKNIQN
+120 FDVTHFNNETNILN
-134 MKSLDLDDDAELF
+134 MKSLDLEEDAGLF
-147 GKELTDG
+147 GQELTDG
-154 SGKKTATA
+154 SEKKTATA

-170 SGSKQNIPL
+170 SGSKSGIIIPL

-192 KVDVQWDVQDAYDAS
+192 KVDVQWDVQDAYDAA
-207 SGAYTEVGMSDITFY
+207 SGKYTEVGMSDITFY
-222 GMTYCY
+222 GKRSTY
-228 LFPDKKNNDENKKNN
+228 LFKAEDTRDGIVVNGKYVCN
-243 DETPAPSLVTTGA
+243 
-256 YTCSSAISQR
+256 SAISQR

-271 FYTFPESEA
+271 FYTFPEESTATTTEKVKF
-280 ETVNFVFTLTYKTG
+280 EFTLIYTG
-294 ESTSQKNVYTAK
+294 ASNPSKKYTATFSDLLK
-306 FNNKTMLEADVWY
+306 ADVWY

-326 GMETAGTGLI
+326 GMSTSADNEITL
-336 IGSN
+336 SNP

>member
-8 EKWLLGF
+8 EKWLLGL

-25 DDLPG
+25 DDLPAG

-39 VRLGSPG
+39 VRLGTAG

-80 IIKKFLASNLT
+80 IIKKFLASKNQT
-91 ETDGV
+91 ETNGV
-96 YKIPLYVKSGRV
+96 YTIPLMVKSGTV
-108 NAYAV
+108 DAYAV

-120 FDETHFNNEKNIQN
+120 FDETHFNNKTNIQN
-134 MKSLDLDDDAELF
+134 MKSLDLEKDAGLF
-147 GKELTDG
+147 GKKLTDG
-154 SGKKTATA
+154 SGKTTATA

-170 SGSKQNIPL
+170 SGSRQDISIPL
-179 SESVT
+179 KEPVT

-192 KVDVQWDVQDAYDAS
+192 KVDVQWDVQDAYDAA
-207 SGAYTEVGMSDITFY
+207 SGKYTEVGMSNITFY
-222 GMTYCY
+222 GMTFCY
-228 LFPDKKNNDENKKNN
+228 LFPDDEKTTTT
-243 DETPAPSLVTTGA
+243 ETPGLVTTGA

-271 FYTFPESEA
+271 FYTFPESA
-280 ETVNFVFTLTYKTG
+280 AGTVKFEFTLTYTG
-294 ESTSQKNVYTAK
+294 ASDPSKKYTAT
-306 FNNKTMLEADVWY
+306 FSDLLNADVWY

-326 GMETAGTGLI
+326 GMSTGTNKEITL
-336 IGSN
+336 SNP

>member
-1 MRRNRLI
+1 MMDSRSI
-8 EKWLLGF
+8 GKWLFCF

-91 ETDGV
+91 KTGGV
-96 YKIPLYVKSGRV
+96 YKIPLFVKSGKV
-108 NAYAV
+108 AAYAV

-120 FDETHFNNEKNIQN
+120 FDATHFDNETNILN
-134 MKSLDLDDDAELF
+134 MKSLDLDKDAELF

-154 SGKKTATA
+154 SGGRTATA

-170 SGSKQNIPL
+170 SGSKSDITIPL

-222 GMTYCY
+222 GMTFCY
-228 LFPDKKNNDENKKNN
+228 LFPDKKTMT
-243 DETPAPSLVTTGA
+243 ETPGLVTTGA

-271 FYTFPESEA
+271 FYTFPESANSTDKVKFE
-280 ETVNFVFTLTYKTG
+280 FTLTYKTG
-294 ESTSQKNVYTAK
+294 ESTSQKNEYTAK
-306 FNNKTMLEADVWY
+306 FNTMLEADVWY

-326 GMETAGTGLI
+326 GMETDGTGLI
-336 IGSN
+336 IGGN

>member
-1 MRRNRLI
+1 
-8 EKWLLGF
+8 
-15 WGALFMMACG
+15 MMACG

-120 FDETHFNNEKNIQN
+120 FDETHFSEVENIRN
-134 MKSLDLDDDAELF
+134 MKSLDLDKDFDLF
-147 GKELTDG
+147 GQDLTDG
-154 SGKKTATA
+154 SGGKTATA

-170 SGSKQNIPL
+170 SGSRSGIAIPL
-179 SESVT
+179 DKSVT

-207 SGAYTEVGMSDITFY
+207 SGKYTEVGMSKITFS
-222 GMTYCY
+222 GMTFCY
-228 LFPDKKNNDENKKNN
+228 LFPDEKTIAD
-243 DETPAPSLVTTGA
+243 APVLVTTGA

-271 FYTFPESEA
+271 FYTFPESTA
-280 ETVNFVFTLTYKTG
+280 GTVKFEFTLNYTTG
-294 ESTSQKNVYTAK
+294 ESATQANTYTAK
-306 FNNKTMLEADVWY
+306 FDQRLEADVWY

-326 GMETAGTGLI
+326 GMSTDTNTDITL
-336 IGSN
+336 SNP

>member
-1 MRRNRLI
+1 MMDSRSI
-8 EKWLLGF
+8 GKWLFCF

-72 LVYEDKSV
+72 LVYGENDV
-80 IIKKFLASNLT
+80 VVKKFLASNLT

-96 YKIPLYVKSGRV
+96 YTIPLYVKSGTV
-108 NAYAV
+108 DAYAV

-120 FDETHFNNEKNIQN
+120 FDETHFNNKKNILN
-134 MKSLDLDDDAELF
+134 MKSLNLEKDAKLF
-147 GKELTDG
+147 GQDLSDG

-170 SGSKQNIPL
+170 SGSKSGITIPL
-179 SESVT
+179 RESVT
-184 IQLDRQIA
+184 IQLDRKIA
-192 KVDVQWDVQDAYDAS
+192 KVDVQWDVRDAYEAAL
-207 SGAYTEVGMSDITFY
+207 GKYTEVGMSEITFS
-222 GMTYCY
+222 GKRSTY
-228 LFPDKKNNDENKKNN
+228 LFKADDTGDGIVENGK
-243 DETPAPSLVTTGA
+243 
-256 YTCSSAISQR
+256 YTCNSAISQR

-271 FYTFPESEA
+271 FYTFPESANSDKVKFE
-280 ETVNFVFTLTYKTG
+280 FTLNYTTG
-294 ESTSQKNVYTAK
+294 ESTSQKKKYTATFSDLLK
-306 FNNKTMLEADVWY
+306 ADVWY

-326 GMETAGTGLI
+326 GMSTSTNADTEITL
-336 IGSN
+336 SNP